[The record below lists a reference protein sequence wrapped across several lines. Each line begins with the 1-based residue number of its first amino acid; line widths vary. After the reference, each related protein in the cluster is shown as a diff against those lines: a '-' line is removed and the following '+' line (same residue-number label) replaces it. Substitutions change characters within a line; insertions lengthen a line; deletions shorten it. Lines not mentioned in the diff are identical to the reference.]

1 MIFEITTPEL
11 KERDRLAT
19 LRCNMRT
26 LIDLLAA
33 VRKTNAV
40 DEFTHFGNEL
50 CRVLLYD
57 TSNKKQITKEYLT
70 ILESLTK
77 FDNVF
82 KYQLVINKIYI
93 TYNRFSAV
101 LEYTGH
107 GDPTIIFLP
116 CREDIVRRN
125 ELMLELGKSN
135 PNTCP
140 ECGKKLICGLNV
152 KTTGLTKKYSI
163 TAVCDVC
170 DCAIESQDCESIEET
185 NHNFEIMLL
194 IRTYMR
200 MHDSNPSNRA
210 GEL

>member
-50 CRVLLYD
+50 CGVLLYD
-57 TSNKKQITKEYLT
+57 TANKKQITKEYLGV
-70 ILESLTK
+70 LESLTK
-77 FDNVF
+77 ADNVF

-101 LEYTGH
+101 LEYSGH
-107 GDPTIIFLP
+107 GDPTIIFMP
-116 CREDIVRRN
+116 CREDIARRN
-125 ELMLELGKSN
+125 ELMLELRKSN
-135 PNTCP
+135 TTTCP
-140 ECGKKLICGLNV
+140 ECGKTLICSLNV
-152 KTTGLTKKYSI
+152 KTTGPTKKFSI
-163 TAVCDVC
+163 TAVCEVC
-170 DCAIESQDCESIEET
+170 DCVVESQDSDSSEAACYS
-185 NHNFEIMLL
+185 FDVMLL

-200 MHDSNPSNRA
+200 LSDSKTIQ
-210 GEL
+210 